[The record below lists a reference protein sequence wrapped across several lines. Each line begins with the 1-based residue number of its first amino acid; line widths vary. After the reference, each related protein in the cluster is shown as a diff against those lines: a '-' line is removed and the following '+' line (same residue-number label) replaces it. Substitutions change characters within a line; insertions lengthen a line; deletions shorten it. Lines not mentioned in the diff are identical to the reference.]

1 MATTIVPKEKKR
13 KREQGTVLYLSTAIP
28 TALKIRLDVVVA
40 KSPGLKMKDF
50 VATALEKEV
59 ALAERRLE
67 RGSAA

>member
-13 KREQGTVLYLSTAIP
+13 KREQDSVLYLSTAIP
-28 TALKIRLDVVVA
+28 KALKIRLDVVVA

>member
-1 MATTIVPKEKKR
+1 M
-13 KREQGTVLYLSTAIP
+13 STAIP

>member
-13 KREQGTVLYLSTAIP
+13 KREHDPVLYLSTAIP

-59 ALAERRLE
+59 TLAERRLE